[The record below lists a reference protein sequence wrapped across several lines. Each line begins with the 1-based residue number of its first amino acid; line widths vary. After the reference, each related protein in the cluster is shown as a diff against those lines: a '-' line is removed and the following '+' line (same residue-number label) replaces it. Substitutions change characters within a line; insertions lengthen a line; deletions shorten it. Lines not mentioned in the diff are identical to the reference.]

1 MGRRDRWTLGGG
13 NRSCFLSQ
21 CLAFIPQNVWK
32 RKIINSVTGTRNILY
47 KGRLKEG
54 SHLVGREGHEVWC
67 RCVRE
72 AETDRQ
78 TDTQKGRERD

>member
-1 MGRRDRWTLGGG
+1 M
-13 NRSCFLSQ
+13 
-21 CLAFIPQNVWK
+21 
-32 RKIINSVTGTRNILY
+32 TGTRNILY